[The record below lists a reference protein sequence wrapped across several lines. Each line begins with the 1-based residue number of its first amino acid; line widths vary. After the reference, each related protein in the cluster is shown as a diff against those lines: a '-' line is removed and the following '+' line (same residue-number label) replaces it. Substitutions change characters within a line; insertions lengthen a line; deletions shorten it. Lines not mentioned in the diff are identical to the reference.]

1 MNVGRTPS
9 SAPDPPVRLLHVRA
23 TEADVGV
30 GRRPGVSCV
39 NTSATQSYQDICNLA
54 SRRASVAR
62 YAKLAR
68 RGANGLVRPLSTSI
82 SRT

>member
-1 MNVGRTPS
+1 MV
-9 SAPDPPVRLLHVRA
+9 AL
-23 TEADVGV
+23 GV
-30 GRRPGVSCV
+30 PGSPMRQSLCENSVSCLWGGLFSLSCV